1 MIWEN
6 WPKKT
11 SGIEIAAKKIIK
23 EYRNVAR
30 KKRYWRRD
38 KRVEEDVAFVKQVPV
53 HPKDKLARKVRDQF
67 KDLGTVDYNNDT
79 NIGDLGTKKI
89 PRTLVAG
96 KKIVKKYRNLA
107 RKKPYQWPHKK
118 VEESLLFV
126 KQLPVHPKDR
136 LAREV
141 RDQFDDLETAD
152 YSNDTNISDLGTK
165 ETSGTQIA
173 AKKLLKNTKIWQG
186 KNHAEGLIRE

>member
-1 MIWEN
+1 M
-6 WPKKT
+6 
-11 SGIEIAAKKIIK
+11 
-23 EYRNVAR
+23 
-30 KKRYWRRD
+30 
-38 KRVEEDVAFVKQVPV
+38 
-53 HPKDKLARKVRDQF
+53 
-67 KDLGTVDYNNDT
+67 
-79 NIGDLGTKKI
+79 
-89 PRTLVAG
+89 
-96 KKIVKKYRNLA
+96 A

-152 YSNDTNISDLGTK
+152 YSNDTNISNLGTK

-173 AKKLLKNTKIWQG
+173 AKKLLKKTKIWQG
-186 KNHAEGLIRE
+186 KNQRSDQRVEEDVIFVK

>member
-1 MIWEN
+1 M
-6 WPKKT
+6 
-11 SGIEIAAKKIIK
+11 
-23 EYRNVAR
+23 
-30 KKRYWRRD
+30 
-38 KRVEEDVAFVKQVPV
+38 
-53 HPKDKLARKVRDQF
+53 
-67 KDLGTVDYNNDT
+67 
-79 NIGDLGTKKI
+79 
-89 PRTLVAG
+89 
-96 KKIVKKYRNLA
+96 A

-165 ETSGTQIA
+165 ETNSCQKIV
-173 AKKLLKNTKIWQG
+173 KKYENLTRKKPCRRPDQRVEEDVISV
-186 KNHAEGLIRE
+186 K